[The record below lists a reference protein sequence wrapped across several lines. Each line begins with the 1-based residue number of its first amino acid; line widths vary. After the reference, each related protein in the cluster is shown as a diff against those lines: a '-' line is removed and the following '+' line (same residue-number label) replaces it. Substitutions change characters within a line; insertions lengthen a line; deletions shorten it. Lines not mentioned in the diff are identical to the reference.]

1 MPVRVAGVRFLN
13 TIPLVDGLAE
23 TAGLQWS
30 RDVPSQLHTL
40 LESGRAD
47 IALVSSIDAARSRT
61 PLAILDAGMIGSEG
75 PTLTVRLFGASR
87 PEQLEEVWLD
97 PDSHTSAAL
106 CRLLL
111 ERRFGARPAFR
122 ALAPRGQAA
131 SGERGDAK
139 TPDPSAFP
147 HGPRTGVL
155 LIGDKVIT
163 GAPPENL
170 FPHQVD
176 LGQAWHEWTGQPFVY
191 AAWMCRAD
199 EADRPEIALAA
210 ALLDRQRRKNL
221 VRLASLAAEHGPAA
235 GWPVDLAE
243 RYLAS
248 HLRFDLGPRER
259 AAAQRFIDECAAL
272 GLCPP
277 APLRWADWHTTAH
290 AATRV

>member
-1 MPVRVAGVRFLN
+1 M
-13 TIPLVDGLAE
+13 
-23 TAGLQWS
+23 
-30 RDVPSQLHTL
+30 
-40 LESGRAD
+40 
-47 IALVSSIDAARSRT
+47 
-61 PLAILDAGMIGSEG
+61 
-75 PTLTVRLFGASR
+75 
-87 PEQLEEVWLD
+87 
-97 PDSHTSAAL
+97 
-106 CRLLL
+106 
-111 ERRFGARPAFR
+111 
-122 ALAPRGQAA
+122 
-131 SGERGDAK
+131 
-139 TPDPSAFP
+139 
-147 HGPRTGVL
+147 L

-277 APLRWADWHTTAH
+277 APLRWADWHNRPRGDAGVTSIG
-290 AATRV
+290 AAGSRPMPSACSVGASSWAARACQHSSRIPIGTKRNRPDPMGPAG